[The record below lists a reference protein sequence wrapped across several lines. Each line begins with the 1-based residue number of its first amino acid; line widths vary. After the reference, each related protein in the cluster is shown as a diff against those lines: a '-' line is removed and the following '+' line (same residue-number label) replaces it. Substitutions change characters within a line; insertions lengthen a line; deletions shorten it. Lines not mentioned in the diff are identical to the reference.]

1 MTPDSESNWMLYR
14 AEGRPCDPPNRLAT
28 LPAAPPWR
36 GFGFGQK
43 PKAPLDLVSND
54 FWIEAK
60 RGADFRLRNEEVK
73 QAVNAALYLR
83 RPLLVTGRPG
93 TGKSSLIYSVAYELR
108 MGPVLK
114 WSITSRSTVKS
125 SLYEYDALRRLNDIR
140 EREAGRPVGDRD
152 PEDIGNYLS
161 LGPLGTALY
170 PSTWPRALLID
181 EIDKADLD
189 LPNDL
194 LNIFEDGEFTIPELE
209 RDEAVEDKPY
219 RVKLSGTR
227 ARQEIPLDGRVRVQQ
242 FPFVVLT
249 SNGEREF
256 PGPFLRRC
264 IRIQMPDPEL
274 VDLEEIVT
282 AHLGGERSAKACQL
296 LVDFLKNKEK
306 LATDQLLNAI
316 FLTIG
321 SEHHSTIPTNPEERR
336 KVTELLLKHL
346 T

>member
-1 MTPDSESNWMLYR
+1 MPSLESVWMLYR
-14 AEGRPCDPPNRLAT
+14 AEGQPCTPPNRLAS
-28 LPAAPPWR
+28 LPPAPSWR
-36 GFGFGQK
+36 AFGSGQK
-43 PKAPLDLVSND
+43 TKEPNDLATND
-54 FWIEAK
+54 FWVDAK
-60 RGADFRLRNEEVK
+60 RGADFRLKNEDVI

-114 WSITSRSTVKS
+114 WSITSRSTVKNG
-125 SLYEYDALRRLNDIR
+125 LYEYDALRRLNDIR

-161 LGPLGTALY
+161 LGSLGTALY
-170 PSTWPRALLID
+170 PTDWPRALLID

-209 RDEAVEDKPY
+209 RDESVQGKPY
-219 RVKLSGTR
+219 KVKLRGSR
-227 ARQEIPLDGRVRVQQ
+227 ARCEIPLDGRVRVRQ

-264 IRIQMPDPEL
+264 IRIQMPDPNL
-274 VDLEEIVT
+274 ADLRDIVE
-282 AHLGGERSAKACQL
+282 AHLGSDRSAKASQL
-296 LVDFLKNKEK
+296 MKDFLKDKDK
-306 LATDQLLNAI
+306 LATDQLLNAV

-321 SEHHSTIPTNPEERR
+321 SDRHATIPTNPEER
-336 KVTELLLKHL
+336 KKLEGLLLKHL
-346 T
+346 S